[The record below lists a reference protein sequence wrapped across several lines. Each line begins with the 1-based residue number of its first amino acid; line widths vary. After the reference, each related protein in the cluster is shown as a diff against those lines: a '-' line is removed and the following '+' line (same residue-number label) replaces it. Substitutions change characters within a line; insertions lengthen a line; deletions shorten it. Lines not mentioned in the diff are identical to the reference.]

1 LVPQEF
7 VQSQGLESPIEAL
20 ESCDAEGALV
30 GSEESE
36 KPLVE
41 ELSRFESQPSII
53 SPFVE

>member
-20 ESCDAEGALV
+20 EPSDAEGVLV

-36 KPLVE
+36 KSLVE
-41 ELSRFESQPSII
+41 ELKRSESQPSII

>member
-20 ESCDAEGALV
+20 EPSDTEGALV

-41 ELSRFESQPSII
+41 ELKRSESQPNIVN
-53 SPFVE
+53 PFVE